1 VLVRRARYIDRER
14 LSMSDDVDST
24 TEERTEKRYRTKAE
38 RQQETHDRIN
48 ASLPSVDMGQFAGVT
63 SKLVDV
69 FTESQRAL
77 KVAERMVYGASMKD
91 ACMIEGA
98 KYHSYREAL
107 RGYRN
112 AERPAEDRSA
122 GTDLHREGTWSYV
135 LGFTIDRALSLCRV
149 RWQLLA
155 EAGGKGS
162 KSAMWM
168 LERRGGREYL
178 PPVRREQVTSTNTTT
193 NTTTTLTLEA
203 KLEATR
209 SALGFSDEHL
219 AQMGEWLS
227 RAQTSA
233 QRGEPLPPP
242 PQQPQLPAPAE
253 PMPFPVTKKEEPKR
267 VIDIELKEP

>member
-1 VLVRRARYIDRER
+1 
-14 LSMSDDVDST
+14 MSDSAHST
-24 TEERTEKRYRTKAE
+24 TEERSGASEEKRYKTKAD
-38 RQQETHDRIN
+38 RQQEAHDRVN
-48 ASLPSVDMGQFAGVT
+48 ASLPPVDIGQFSGVT

-69 FTESQRAL
+69 FTESQRAFR
-77 KVAERMVYGASMKD
+77 VAERMVYGASMKD

-107 RGYRN
+107 RGFRN
-112 AERPAEDRSA
+112 AERPAEERSA

-162 KSAMWM
+162 KAAMWM

-178 PPVRREQVTSTNTTT
+178 PPVRREQVTSTTTTTT
-193 NTTTTLTLEA
+193 NATLTLEA
-203 KLEATR
+203 KLEATK
-209 SALGFSDEHL
+209 ATLGFSDEHL

-227 RAQTSA
+227 KAQTSA

-242 PQQPQLPAPAE
+242 PSSPQLPAPELHPTTRA
-253 PMPFPVTKKEEPKR
+253 PKREALER
-267 VIDIELKEP
+267 VIDIELKEPQATNIERKEL